1 MSTAARPSW
10 ATDDVA
16 ALYDMAWDFLSV
28 EVARRADNWVRD
40 KCVDR
45 DFWLEAGTLGLLCA
59 AVPEEY
65 GGGGGTFLHH
75 AAIASAYARTGDK
88 SWGNAIHSGVVA
100 DYLVEYG
107 TEEQKQLWL
116 PRMATGE
123 VVVALGMTEPGAGSD
138 LKQMRTVAVREGDH
152 YVLNGAK
159 TFITNGSSADMVVVA
174 AKTDPS
180 AGGRG
185 ISLFAVDSR
194 LPGFS
199 CGRVLDKIGQQGSD
213 TTELFF
219 EDVQVPADC
228 LLGVEG
234 RGFSQMMA
242 QLPQERLIIGI
253 NAVGATELAL
263 DLTLSY
269 TKEREAFGVAL
280 MDMQNTRFELAE
292 CATLARVGREFLDNC
307 IMRHV
312 TEGIDTATA
321 AMCKWWLTE
330 VQCDVIDRC
339 LQLFGGYGYMR
350 EYPIARLY
358 LDARAQKIY
367 GGSNEIQK
375 ELIARSL

>member
-1 MSTAARPSW
+1 MSQTRPSW
-10 ATDDVA
+10 ATDEIAD
-16 ALYDMAWDFLSV
+16 LYDMAWDFFSS
-28 EVARRADNWVRD
+28 EIEQQSEEWSRN

-45 DFWLEAGTLGLLCA
+45 EFWLRAGKLGLLCA
-59 AVPEEY
+59 SVPEEY
-65 GGGGGTFLHH
+65 GGGGGGFLHH

-100 DYLVEYG
+100 DYLVAYG
-107 TEEQKQLWL
+107 TEEQKQHWL

-123 VVVALGMTEPGAGSD
+123 VVAALGMSEPEAGSD
-138 LKQMRTVAVREGDH
+138 LKNIRTTAIRHGDH
-152 YVLNGAK
+152 YLINGAK
-159 TFITNGSSADMVVVA
+159 TFITNGSTADMIVVA

-185 ISLFAVDSR
+185 ISLLIVDTK

-199 CGRVLDKIGQQGSD
+199 VGRVLDKIGQHGSD
-213 TTELFF
+213 TAELSF
-219 EDVQVPADC
+219 DNVHVPADQ

-234 RGFSQMMA
+234 RGFPQMMV

-253 NAVGATELAL
+253 NAVGATELAV
-263 DLTLSY
+263 DLTVRY
-269 TKEREAFGVAL
+269 AKERHVFGAPL

-292 CATLARVGREFLDNC
+292 CATLARIAREFLDNC
-307 IMRHV
+307 IVGHSV
-312 TEGIDTATA
+312 NGVDTATA
-321 AMCKWWLTE
+321 AMCKWWLTH
-330 VQCDVIDRC
+330 VQCEVIDRC

-358 LDARAQKIY
+358 CDARAQKIY
-367 GGSNEIQK
+367 GGANEIQK